1 MIYWGILIEFDL
13 QIQIR
18 VLESFL
24 YYVSVYSTF
33 VQDAHLM
40 FVVDSFAKQKYRAD
54 NNVCCSVISVRLM
67 LWHPRLSDGLTGFKV
82 TYSWTDYNEEV
93 RNFVFVGNNGCHVVW
108 MHVNSNVSRWIHFPW
123 KLANCERTFNQLIK
137 SYLPSSLIDSYL
149 RLHSLLF
156 FKQRNE
162 ETFKLSSNL
171 HSTQHSATHPS
182 TEQPRYKWVC
192 KQWSKI

>member
-33 VQDAHLM
+33 VHDAHLM

-67 LWHPRLSDGLTGFKV
+67 L
-82 TYSWTDYNEEV
+82 
-93 RNFVFVGNNGCHVVW
+93 
-108 MHVNSNVSRWIHFPW
+108 
-123 KLANCERTFNQLIK
+123 
-137 SYLPSSLIDSYL
+137 
-149 RLHSLLF
+149 
-156 FKQRNE
+156 
-162 ETFKLSSNL
+162 
-171 HSTQHSATHPS
+171 
-182 TEQPRYKWVC
+182 
-192 KQWSKI
+192 